1 MTAHDDYA
9 ARYAL
14 YRKAAGEATTFN
26 KTAVF
31 DALSGAAITTLT
43 VTFDGEGDSGQ
54 IQDIAACQEA
64 EARDLPNIQLKILEA
79 SWNTGKHDGH
89 ETTLSDAIERLCF
102 DLLSQEH
109 EGWENNDG
117 AFGEFTFD
125 VPGRTIELEFNARF
139 SDFLTSSH
147 TF

>member
-1 MTAHDDYA
+1 MTTHDDYA
-9 ARYAL
+9 ERYEL
-14 YRKAAGEATTFN
+14 YRKATAEAAIFN
-26 KTAVF
+26 KAAVF
-31 DALSGAAITTLT
+31 DALSDAGITTLT

-54 IQDIAACQEA
+54 IQDIAACHDA
-64 EARDLPNIQLKILEA
+64 EARALPDAQLKIQEA
-79 SWNTGKHDGH
+79 SCRTGKLDGH
-89 ETTLSDAIERLCF
+89 ETTLRDAIERLCF

-109 EGWENNDG
+109 DGWENNDG

-125 VPGRTIELEFNARF
+125 AGTRTIELEFNARF

>member
-1 MTAHDDYA
+1 MTTHDDYA
-9 ARYAL
+9 ERYEL
-14 YRKAAGEATTFN
+14 YRKAAGEAATFN

-31 DALSGAAITTLT
+31 DAMSDAGITTLT
-43 VTFDGEGDSGQ
+43 VTFDSEGDSGQ
-54 IQDIAACQEA
+54 IQNITACHDA
-64 EARDLPNIQLKILEA
+64 EARELPDIQLEILQA
-79 SWNTGKHDGH
+79 SWSTGKHDGH
-89 ETTLSDAIERLCF
+89 DTTLRDAIERLCF

-109 EGWENNDG
+109 DGWENNDG

-125 VPGRTIELEFNARF
+125 AATRTIELEFNARF

>member
-1 MTAHDDYA
+1 MTTHDDYA

-26 KTAVF
+26 KTALF
-31 DALSGAAITTLT
+31 DALSEAGITILT

-54 IQDIAACQEA
+54 IQDIAACHDA
-64 EARDLPNIQLKILEA
+64 EAREVPDIQLEILEA
-79 SWNTGKHDGH
+79 SWSTGKLDGH
-89 ETTLSDAIERLCF
+89 KTTLRDAIERLCF

-117 AFGEFTFD
+117 AFGELTFD
-125 VPGRTIELEFNARF
+125 VQGRKIELEFNARF